1 MEIEQPEPRAGI
13 AGTLKLIVLVAVVV
27 LALFG
32 VLVALDIVPYAEVR
46 AWLPQVLVLLGIL
59 VAAAV
64 AVVLLMRSGDHRR

>member
-1 MEIEQPEPRAGI
+1 MQLEQPEPRAGI
-13 AGTLKLIVLVAVVV
+13 AGTIKLMALVAVVV

-32 VLVALDIVPYAEVR
+32 ILVALDIVPLEEVR

-64 AVVLLMRSGDHRR
+64 AVVLLMRSGDRR